1 MKDRPWPVE
10 VRIGDN
16 VVSAAL
22 MNGKSFLKSRESGVP
37 WLVHPKTGRV
47 LPWPGEPA
55 FAALEEGRGR
65 YLLRLPEGCGS
76 DPYGE
81 GGPEVPDPEE
91 HEAANRPETAGD
103 TAVSEDPLERL
114 SVVISRRNRDR
125 PEGSYTTHLFDKGI
139 DKIRKKTGEEAVELL
154 LARDRRDVIYE
165 SADLIYHLLVL
176 LEAEGL
182 RWVDVKEELFRREG

>member
-10 VRIGDN
+10 VRIGSD

-37 WLVHPKTGRV
+37 WLVHPRTGRV
-47 LPWPGEPA
+47 LPWPGEPV
-55 FAALEEGRGR
+55 FADLEEGRGR
-65 YLLRLPEGCGS
+65 YVLRLPEGCLP

-81 GGPEVPDPEE
+81 GIPEVPDPEE
-91 HEAANRPETAGD
+91 HESANRTVSVGD
-103 TAVSEDPLERL
+103 TTVSADPLKRL
-114 SVVISRRNRDR
+114 SDVISRRNRER
-125 PEGSYTTHLFDKGI
+125 PEGSYTTHLFEKGI

-154 LARDRRDVIYE
+154 LARDRQDVIYE

-176 LEAEGL
+176 LEAEDLG
-182 RWVDVKEELFRREG
+182 WEDVKEELFRREG